1 MPECLSPLN
10 LSTGDETA
18 WQSMCPHFIQQPIRD
33 PGGGRRQELTVVVT
47 SGGLQHRIQAAQAS
61 RWKAAD

>member
-1 MPECLSPLN
+1 VALVPPARA
-10 LSTGDETA
+10 TG
-18 WQSMCPHFIQQPIRD
+18 MLR
-33 PGGGRRQELTVVVT
+33 LTVVVT